1 MAAIAASKGLSDLVG
16 AVYDCIPDASLWQG
30 TLDRIRTLCDGY
42 LATLAVLDTDEKLAR
57 FSVACGDPEIL
68 EPLLSTYNSDMPF
81 YTAVPKMELDVP
93 QTVDS
98 IYELDGPSTRE
109 RWLSSKMARE
119 WAMPNKLDDFIWVP
133 VMKQPGRIGNLV
145 VITHK
150 DRPQITRADIDVVS
164 ALSPHVRRAVTIG
177 DLFESERRK
186 GEIFRD
192 IVDTLSHP
200 VLIVSA
206 DMQIIFANLAAEKML
221 QAKQMLTSL
230 RGELSFNFSHAHRA
244 ITKAVETGRYDEFA
258 MGPTGINV
266 PLANCA
272 TPSVAHVM
280 PLAQRDPSQ
289 RIAIRAAAA
298 IFIASAG
305 SAPLPAM
312 DAIAALFGLT
322 AAEKRVATQVAS
334 GKSRRDIAE
343 ASGVSDGTVK
353 SQLAAIFDKTNTADQ
368 RDLALLVRDLS
379 PPLGGN

>member
-1 MAAIAASKGLSDLVG
+1 MAAIAKSSGLSDLVG

-30 TLDRIRTLCDGY
+30 TLDRIRQLCDGH
-42 LATLAVLDTDEKLAR
+42 LATLAVLDTDLKSAR
-57 FSVACGDPEIL
+57 FSVACGDPDVL
-68 EPLLSTYNSDMPF
+68 APLVSTYSSDMAF
-81 YTAVPKMELDVP
+81 FSAVPKMELDVP
-93 QTVDS
+93 LTVDS
-98 IYELDGPSTRE
+98 MYELDGPTARE

-119 WAMPNKLDDFIWVP
+119 WAMPNRLDDFIWVP
-133 VMKQPGRIGNLV
+133 VMKQPGRVGNLV

-150 DRPQITRADIDVVS
+150 DRPQITRADLELVS
-164 ALSPHVRRAVTIG
+164 SLSPHVRRAVTIG

-200 VLIVSA
+200 VLIVSS
-206 DMQIIFANLAAEKML
+206 DMQIIFANLAAEKLL
-221 QAKQMLTSL
+221 QAKDMLASL
-230 RGELSFNFSHAHRA
+230 RGELSFTFSHAHRA
-244 ITKAVETGRYDEFA
+244 ITQAVETGQHDEFA
-258 MGPTGINV
+258 LGPTGINV
-266 PLANCA
+266 PLANSA

-289 RIAIRAAAA
+289 RISQRAAAA

-322 AAEKRVATQVAS
+322 AAEKRVAAQVAS
-334 GKSRRDIAE
+334 GKSRHDIAL

-353 SQLAAIFDKTNTADQ
+353 SQLAAIFDKTNTSDQ

-379 PPLGGN
+379 PPLTRN